1 MTLAM
6 QKLQE
11 RIGAVTDGSF
21 GPNTARAITKH
32 FGLSAERSAH
42 LLGQASHESGGF
54 KRVCESLY
62 YSSPDRLCK
71 VWPHRFKTLEDARPY
86 ARNPRALA
94 ENVYLDANRG
104 EKYKLGNETP
114 QDASMF
120 IGRGFLQLTGKN
132 NYRKFA
138 ADMGLPEVMTDP
150 SLVETDYAFETA
162 YWFFEKNKLFK
173 IADEGVD
180 KDTIEKIT
188 KRVNGGY
195 HGLQD
200 RMDQT
205 HKIYNWIT

>member
-11 RIGAVTDGSF
+11 RIGASTDGSF

-54 KRVCESLY
+54 TRVCESLY
-62 YSSPDRLCK
+62 YSSPDRIRK
-71 VWPHRFKTLEDARPY
+71 VWPTRFKTVSDAEPY
-86 ARNPRALA
+86 ARNPKALA
-94 ENVYLDANRG
+94 DKVYSNRMGNGENEGSV
-104 EKYKLGNETP
+104 
-114 QDASMF
+114 F
-120 IGRGFLQLTGKN
+120 IGRGFLQLTGKD
-132 NYRKFA
+132 NYRSFA
-138 ADMGLPEVMTDP
+138 ADMRLPEVMTDP
-150 SLVETDYAFETA
+150 SLIETDYAFETA
-162 YWFFEKNKLFK
+162 YWFFEKNRLFK

-180 KDTIEKIT
+180 TDTIEKIT

-205 HKIYNWIT
+205 NKIFGWLT